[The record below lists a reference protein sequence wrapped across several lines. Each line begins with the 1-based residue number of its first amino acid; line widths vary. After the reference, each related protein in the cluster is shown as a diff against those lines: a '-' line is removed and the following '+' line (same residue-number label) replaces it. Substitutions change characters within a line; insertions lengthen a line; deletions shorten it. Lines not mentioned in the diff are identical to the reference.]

1 MRAGGEKRG
10 NSRDRRIR
18 KLWMLAAY
26 GDGIKCPCVHCGCEL
41 DYASVEADRI
51 IPGAQG
57 GSYRRDNVQP
67 SCRPC
72 NSRRQ
77 NDESW
82 IGPNPTGAVPSDVVI
97 INPAFVFRGT
107 VA

>member
-26 GDGIKCPCVHCGCEL
+26 GDGLACPCVHCGTSL
-41 DYASVEADRI
+41 GYATVEADRI
-51 IPGAQG
+51 VPGG
-57 GSYRRDNVQP
+57 TYRRDNVQP
-67 SCRPC
+67 ACRPC

-77 NDESW
+77 NDTSW
-82 IGPNPTGAVPSDVVI
+82 VGPNPTGAVPKANAY
-97 INPAFVFRGT
+97 INPLYLVRGAL
-107 VA
+107 V